1 MNALAQADAV
11 ADLGLMKGG
20 FSGDAMVLDRGA
32 HSGKWGGRT
41 QSAQSRG
48 VWGHAPSRKFWISDL
63 LRSFLV
69 QTGSNHDR
77 YSHGI
82 YLNID
87 G

>member
-20 FSGDAMVLDRGA
+20 FSGDTMVLDRGA

-48 VWGHAPSRKFWISDL
+48 VWGHAPPENFG
-63 LRSFLV
+63 F
-69 QTGSNHDR
+69 QTF
-77 YSHGI
+77 
-82 YLNID
+82 
-87 G
+87 